1 VLNSGVSKRPTDDDR
16 AANELDRRIEAFVA
30 SADETDAAFERLAL
44 DLFAYQFANNAPY
57 RALCEHIGR
66 SPANIATWRDVPAV
80 STSSFADA
88 RLACFPPERTMLTF
102 VSSGTTSAR
111 ARPSVHELENTLL
124 YDASLL
130 AYFKQ
135 CVMPDRD
142 AMRML
147 LLSPSFTS
155 APRSSLAYMLTK
167 VHAAF
172 ASSGG
177 FFITDDV
184 LDMDGIA
191 SALRKSAEPV
201 LVFGTAFAFVH
212 FLDHCKKSGWRFS
225 LAAGSRIV
233 ETGGF
238 KGKSRSVGRD
248 ELYDDL
254 VHVFGVRRDF
264 CIAEYGMCEL
274 GSQWYDAS
282 LSDSLA
288 GREPREQLKIGPHWT
303 RTLVV
308 DPLTAQ
314 EAPSGTAGLLRCFD
328 LSNRGSVAAVLT
340 GDLAVAREGG
350 FEYIAR
356 SSAAPPK
363 GCSIAIDTAL
373 GARA

>member
-1 VLNSGVSKRPTDDDR
+1 VLNSGVSQTPTDDER
-16 AANELDRRIEAFVA
+16 AANELDRRIDAFIA
-30 SADETDAAFERLAL
+30 SADASESEFERLAL
-44 DLFAYQFANNAPY
+44 ELFAYQFANNAPY
-57 RALCEHIGR
+57 RALCEQLGR
-66 SPANIATWRDVPAV
+66 SPADVASWRDIPPV

-88 RLACFPPERTMLTF
+88 RLACFPAERTTLTF
-102 VSSGTTSAR
+102 ISSGTTSAG
-111 ARPSVHELENTLL
+111 ARVSVHELENPLL

-130 AYFKQ
+130 AHFKA

-147 LLSPSFTS
+147 LLSPSRAS
-155 APRSSLAYMLTK
+155 APRSSLAYMLTS
-167 VHAAF
+167 VHAAL

-184 LDMDGIA
+184 LDADGVA
-191 SALRKSAEPV
+191 GALRESAEPV

-212 FLDHCKKSGWRFS
+212 FLDRCKKTGWLFS
-225 LAAGSRIV
+225 LPSGSRVV

-248 ELYDDL
+248 ELYDEL
-254 VHVFGVRRDF
+254 VHVFGVPRHF

-282 LSDSLA
+282 LSDALA

-314 EAPSGTAGLLRCFD
+314 EVQPGTTGLLRCFD
-328 LSNRGSVAAVLT
+328 LSNRGSVAAVVT

-350 FEYIAR
+350 FEYVAR
-356 SSAAPPK
+356 ASAAPPK
-363 GCSIAIDTAL
+363 GCSIAIDSAL
-373 GARA
+373 GSHA

>member
-1 VLNSGVSKRPTDDDR
+1 MLNAGTSRTPTDDS
-16 AANELDRRIEAFVA
+16 AASGLDRRIEAFIA
-30 SADETDAAFERLAL
+30 SAGETDAAFERLAL

-57 RALCEHIGR
+57 RALCEQLGR
-66 SPANIATWRDVPAV
+66 SPANVASWRDVPAV

-88 RLACFPPERTMLTF
+88 RLACFPPERTVLTF
-102 VSSGTTSAR
+102 ISSGTTSAG
-111 ARPSVHELENTLL
+111 ARPSVHELENPSL

-130 AYFKQ
+130 AHFKH
-135 CVMPDRD
+135 CVMADRD

-147 LLSPSFTS
+147 MLSPSFAS
-155 APRSSLAYMLTK
+155 APRSSLAYMLTE

-172 ASSGG
+172 ATGGG
-177 FFITDDV
+177 FFIADDV
-184 LDMDGIA
+184 LDADGLA
-191 SALRKSAEPV
+191 AALRASSEPV

-212 FLDHCKKSGWRFS
+212 FLDHCTKSGWRFS
-225 LAAGSRIV
+225 LAPGSRIV

-238 KGKSRSVGRD
+238 KGRSRSVGRD
-248 ELYDDL
+248 ELYDEL
-254 VHVFGVRRDF
+254 VHIFGVSRQF

-282 LSDSLA
+282 LSDALA

-303 RTLVV
+303 RWLVV

-314 EAPSGTAGLLRCFD
+314 ELPFGATGLLRCFD
-328 LSNRGSVAAVLT
+328 LSNRGSVAAVVT
-340 GDLAVAREGG
+340 GDLAVARKGG
-350 FEYIAR
+350 FEYVAR

-373 GARA
+373 RSRA